1 MGLQIGFDLF
11 KKEINQENKEIK
23 LIPVNFYDGY
33 LGLGDTWICGRCTVT
48 KAWDYGFKLSLSN
61 EKEADLDEI
70 PTFDKELDGWIS
82 PKNDYDYQYKLR
94 YIPFEEYK
102 NAIMKVV
109 QKVYD
114 DHSKYIQELSK
125 IIKNIN
131 DKIKHYED
139 LQLKC
144 TEDNKFAFDK
154 WQEKIDELEEE
165 NQRNYSIM
173 FDDDP
178 EDEDYDY
185 NHAKAVEKLI
195 KNMENYQKEG
205 YVVIPFYSF

>member
-1 MGLQIGFDLF
+1 MVILGF
-11 KKEINQENKEIK
+11 
-23 LIPVNFYDGY
+23 V
-33 LGLGDTWICGRCTVT
+33 GDVLS

-82 PKNDYDYQYKLR
+82 PKNDYDYQYKLK
-94 YIPFEEYK
+94 YIPFKEYK

-185 NHAKAVEKLI
+185 SHAKAVEKLI